1 MNKSFLGEEK
11 TSEEILS
18 LIDDLAKNKKV
29 KKLLESLVDDLPVRE
44 RQVVSLRFWGN
55 MNYYQI
61 SSCLNMRVTTVE
73 KVLFSALKRLKMK
86 KRLILKTH
94 EKGGKRV

>member
-11 TSEEILS
+11 TNEEVLS
-18 LIDDLAKNKKV
+18 LIDDLAKDKKV
-29 KKLLESLVDDLPVRE
+29 KRLLESLVDDLPVRE
-44 RQVVSLRFWGN
+44 RQVISLRFWGN

-61 SSCLNMRVTTVE
+61 SSCLNMRAITVE